1 VTGVYLELY
10 QKLASRRDAW
20 LSAAERRFATSSA
33 EADDQE
39 KKRRKDEQD
48 ERERL
53 LLEHKVEAE
62 RLAET
67 EKQRSAA
74 AERLAENEKER
85 AAAERVRATEQ
96 TEAATRY
103 RRIATIAALVTA
115 FALISAA
122 VASWYWDKSVKA
134 QQLAAMRFLAINAR
148 RAVETNNTLDG
159 IERAGAL
166 ALESIAV
173 ARKLNR
179 PAETDALEA
188 GRRVLIRLPLVALTH
203 GSPLFS
209 L

>member
-1 VTGVYLELY
+1 
-10 QKLASRRDAW
+10 
-20 LSAAERRFATSSA
+20 
-33 EADDQE
+33 
-39 KKRRKDEQD
+39 
-48 ERERL
+48 
-53 LLEHKVEAE
+53 
-62 RLAET
+62 
-67 EKQRSAA
+67 
-74 AERLAENEKER
+74 
-85 AAAERVRATEQ
+85 
-96 TEAATRY
+96 
-103 RRIATIAALVTA
+103 ALVTA

-188 GRRVLIRLPLVALTH
+188 GRRVVIRLPLVALTH

-209 L
+209 LVVLRNGQLASGGRDGTIKLWPEDGLGEPTVLTHGSPLRSLAVLQDGRLASGGLGWHHQALAQRWRGSAQGP